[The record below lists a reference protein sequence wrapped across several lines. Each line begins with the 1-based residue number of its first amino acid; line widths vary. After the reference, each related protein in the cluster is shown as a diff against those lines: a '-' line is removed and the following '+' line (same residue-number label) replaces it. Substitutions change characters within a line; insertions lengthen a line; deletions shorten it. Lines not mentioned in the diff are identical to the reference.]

1 MTEMTASVT
10 AARPPSDITKRS
22 LPASLV
28 IHVLLIAAS
37 LLMLY
42 PLLWMVSASVRPET
56 EIFSS
61 TSLIPSSIDFSSYAR
76 GWVGLD
82 VSFGRF
88 FWNSLV
94 ISLLVVTGN
103 VIACSLTAFAFA
115 RLRFAGRNFWFAIM
129 LGTLMIPY
137 HVTLIPQYV
146 LFLDLGWVNTILP
159 LVVPKFLQAMP
170 SSSSSWCNS
179 SAASRANSTR
189 RR

>member
-1 MTEMTASVT
+1 MTASVT

-22 LPASLV
+22 LPASLI
-28 IHVLLIAAS
+28 IHALLIAAS

-42 PLLWMVSASVRPET
+42 PLLWMVSASVRPEN

-94 ISLLVVTGN
+94 ISLLVVT
-103 VIACSLTAFAFA
+103 
-115 RLRFAGRNFWFAIM
+115 
-129 LGTLMIPY
+129 
-137 HVTLIPQYV
+137 
-146 LFLDLGWVNTILP
+146 
-159 LVVPKFLQAMP
+159 
-170 SSSSSWCNS
+170 
-179 SAASRANSTR
+179 
-189 RR
+189 